1 MHWGYVIAG
10 YGIVIPAVAL
20 YALAIVQRGRR
31 LSARVPEDKRRY
43 LD

>member
-1 MHWGYVIAG
+1 MHWSYVIAG
-10 YGIVIPAVAL
+10 YAIVIPGIVV